1 MIPAIHRPNFR
12 SKDFFLVAVDWDTGR
27 YAHHFLEW
35 VGLRP
40 NEDNNVV
47 VLMQQRDALDRLRG
61 YLISHVWV
69 PRLRGVPSLLMY
81 DNFQLLRTIA
91 GNARFFY
98 EDS

>member
-1 MIPAIHRPNFR
+1 MIPAIHKASFQD
-12 SKDFFLVAVDWDTGR
+12 KDFFLVAVEWDTGR
-27 YAHHFLEW
+27 YAYHFLEW

-40 NEDNNVV
+40 NEDNNVIV
-47 VLMQQRDALDRLRG
+47 YMHRQDALDRLRG
-61 YLISHVWV
+61 HRVSHVWV